1 MTSKKALRKSITAV
15 VTVAALAVSGTAVA
29 QAVSFGTPKGVDVAA
44 HQHPGGTPIDW
55 SKVRTDGQS
64 FAFVKA
70 TEGGDW
76 VNPHYVEDIQAANA
90 AGLKTGAYHYAR
102 PAGDAKTQAANFAA
116 QIALAPDQ
124 TLPPA
129 LDIEVAEG
137 KSAAQLEQ
145 WIEEFTSELKRLTG
159 RTPMIYTYKYFWMG
173 QMNNSQKFSDLP
185 LWLAAYQDQAPD
197 TVGGWNKLSF
207 WQRSGSGKVAGI
219 PTDVDM
225 NLFNGSKQQLQ
236 SFSDGNYVDVGGAL
250 EQLVVSDGL
259 DLSSDSTP
267 LIGAILALAA
277 GLIALPQLADAAEKS
292 GLDPQAAQG
301 LAGFVKTL
309 QDKDALPVEDLGDMA
324 KGNFSVSDLAILLD
338 NAGHVNNV
346 KSGNVSESEV
356 SEAKNAAK
364 NAGADVPDFDAGQ
377 VATLLNRVLQEHR

>member
-29 QAVSFGTPKGVDVAA
+29 QAVSLGAPKGVDVAA

-90 AGLKTGAYHYAR
+90 VGLKTGAYHYAR

-277 GLIALPQLADAAEKS
+277 GLIAIPQLADAAEKS
-292 GLDPQAAQG
+292 GLDPQAAEG

-364 NAGADVPDFDAGQ
+364 NAGADVPDFDAGK
-377 VATLLNRVLQEHR
+377 VATLLNRVLQ

>member
-29 QAVSFGTPKGVDVAA
+29 QAVSFGAPKGVDVAA

-55 SKVRTDGQS
+55 SKVRSDGQS

-76 VNPHYVEDIQAANA
+76 VNPHYVQDIQAANA

-173 QMNNSQKFSDLP
+173 QMNNSQKFSDMP
-185 LWLAAYQDQAPD
+185 LWLAAYQDQAPEA
-197 TVGGWNKLSF
+197 VGGWKELSF

-219 PTDVDM
+219 STDVDM

-277 GLIALPQLADAAEKS
+277 GLIAIPQLADAAEKS
-292 GLDPQAAQG
+292 GLDPQAAEG

-309 QDKDALPVEDLGDMA
+309 KDKDALPVEDLGDMA

-364 NAGADVPDFDAGQ
+364 NAGADVPDFDAAQ
-377 VATLLNRVLQEHR
+377 VATLLNRVLQ

>member
-29 QAVSFGTPKGVDVAA
+29 QAVSLGAPKGIDVAA

-116 QIALAPDQ
+116 QIALAPNQ

-129 LDIEVAEG
+129 LDIEVTEG

-173 QMNNSQKFSDLP
+173 QMNNSQKFSDMP
-185 LWLAAYQDQAPD
+185 LWLAAYQDQAPEA
-197 TVGGWNKLSF
+197 VGGWNELSF

-219 PTDVDM
+219 STDVDM
-225 NLFNGSKQQLQ
+225 NLFNGSKQQLR

-277 GLIALPQLADAAEKS
+277 GLIAIPQLADAAEKS
-292 GLDPQAAQG
+292 GLDPEAAEG

-364 NAGADVPDFDAGQ
+364 NAGADVPDFDAAQ
-377 VATLLNRVLQEHR
+377 VATLLNRVLQ

>member
-15 VTVAALAVSGTAVA
+15 VTVAALAISGTAVA
-29 QAVSFGTPKGVDVAA
+29 QAVSFGAPKGVDVAA

-76 VNPHYVEDIQAANA
+76 VNPHYVEDVQAAHA

-102 PAGDAKTQAANFAA
+102 PSTDAKTQAANFAA

-129 LDIEVAEG
+129 LDIEVDEG

-173 QMNNSQKFSDLP
+173 QMNNSQKFSDMP
-185 LWLAAYQDQAPD
+185 LWLAAYQDQAPEA
-197 TVGGWNKLSF
+197 VGGWKKLSF

-250 EQLVVSDGL
+250 EQLVVGDGV

-277 GLIALPQLADAAEKS
+277 GLITIPQLVDAAEKS

-364 NAGADVPDFDAGQ
+364 KAGADVPDFDAGQ
-377 VATLLNRVLQEHR
+377 VATLLNRVLQ

>member
-29 QAVSFGTPKGVDVAA
+29 QAVNFGAPKGVDVAA

-55 SKVRTDGQS
+55 SKVRSDGQS

-76 VNPHYVEDIQAANA
+76 VNPHYVQDIQAANA

-173 QMNNSQKFSDLP
+173 QMNNSQKFSDMP
-185 LWLAAYQDQAPD
+185 LWLAAYQDQAPEA
-197 TVGGWNKLSF
+197 VGGWNELSF

-219 PTDVDM
+219 STDVDM

-277 GLIALPQLADAAEKS
+277 GLIAIPQLADAAEKS
-292 GLDPQAAQG
+292 GLDPQAAEG

-309 QDKDALPVEDLGDMA
+309 KDKDALPVEDLGDMA

-364 NAGADVPDFDAGQ
+364 NAGADVPDFDAAQ
-377 VATLLNRVLQEHR
+377 VATLLNRVLQ

>member
-1 MTSKKALRKSITAV
+1 M

-29 QAVSFGTPKGVDVAA
+29 QAVSLGAPKGIDVAA

-173 QMNNSQKFSDLP
+173 QMNNSQKFSDMP
-185 LWLAAYQDQAPD
+185 LWLAAYQDQAPEA
-197 TVGGWNKLSF
+197 VGGWNELSF

-219 PTDVDM
+219 STDVDM

-277 GLIALPQLADAAEKS
+277 GLIAIPQLADAAEKS
-292 GLDPQAAQG
+292 GLDPQAAEG

-346 KSGNVSESEV
+346 KSGNVSESEA

-364 NAGADVPDFDAGQ
+364 NAGADVPDFDAGK
-377 VATLLNRVLQEHR
+377 VATLLNRVLQ

>member
-1 MTSKKALRKSITAV
+1 MTSKKALRESITAV

-29 QAVSFGTPKGVDVAA
+29 QAVSLGAPKGIDVAA

-137 KSAAQLEQ
+137 KSATQLEQ

-173 QMNNSQKFSDLP
+173 QMNNSQKFSDMP
-185 LWLAAYQDQAPD
+185 LWLAAYQDQVPD
-197 TVGGWNKLSF
+197 AVGGWNKLSF

-277 GLIALPQLADAAEKS
+277 GLIAIPQLADAAEKS
-292 GLDPQAAQG
+292 GLDPQAAEG

-356 SEAKNAAK
+356 LEAKNAAK

-377 VATLLNRVLQEHR
+377 VATLLNRVLQ

>member
-15 VTVAALAVSGTAVA
+15 VTVAALAISGTAVA
-29 QAVSFGTPKGVDVAA
+29 QAVSFGAPKGVDVAA

-76 VNPHYVEDIQAANA
+76 VNPHYVEDVQAAHA

-102 PAGDAKTQAANFAA
+102 PSTDAKTQAANFAA

-129 LDIEVAEG
+129 LDIEVDEG

-173 QMNNSQKFSDLP
+173 QMNNSQKFSDMP
-185 LWLAAYQDQAPD
+185 LWLAAYQDQAPEAVD
-197 TVGGWNKLSF
+197 GWKKLSF

-250 EQLVVSDGL
+250 EQLVVGDGV

-277 GLIALPQLADAAEKS
+277 GLIAIPQLVDAAEKS

-364 NAGADVPDFDAGQ
+364 KAGADVPDFDAGQ
-377 VATLLNRVLQEHR
+377 VATLLNRVLQ

>member
-1 MTSKKALRKSITAV
+1 MTSKKALRESITAV

-29 QAVSFGTPKGVDVAA
+29 QAVSLGAPKGIDVAA

-173 QMNNSQKFSDLP
+173 QMNNSQKFSDMP
-185 LWLAAYQDQAPD
+185 LWLAAYQDQAPEA
-197 TVGGWNKLSF
+197 VGGWKELSF

-219 PTDVDM
+219 STDVDM

-277 GLIALPQLADAAEKS
+277 GLIAIPQLADAAEKS
-292 GLDPQAAQG
+292 GLDPQAAEG

-309 QDKDALPVEDLGDMA
+309 KDKDALPVEDLGDMA

-377 VATLLNRVLQEHR
+377 VATLLNRVLQ

>member
-15 VTVAALAVSGTAVA
+15 VTVAALAVSGTAIA
-29 QAVSFGTPKGVDVAA
+29 QAVSFGAPKGIDVAA

-55 SKVRTDGQS
+55 SKVRSDGQS

-76 VNPHYVEDIQAANA
+76 VNPHYVQDIQAANA

-116 QIALAPDQ
+116 QIALAPNQ

-129 LDIEVAEG
+129 LDIEVTEG

-173 QMNNSQKFSDLP
+173 QMNNSQKFSDMP
-185 LWLAAYQDQAPD
+185 LWLAAYQDQAPEA
-197 TVGGWNKLSF
+197 VGGWNELSF

-219 PTDVDM
+219 STDVDM
-225 NLFNGSKQQLQ
+225 NLFNGSKQQLR

-277 GLIALPQLADAAEKS
+277 GLIAIPQLADAAEKS
-292 GLDPQAAQG
+292 GLDPQAAEG

-364 NAGADVPDFDAGQ
+364 NAGADVPDFDAAQ
-377 VATLLNRVLQEHR
+377 VATLLNRVLQ

>member
-29 QAVSFGTPKGVDVAA
+29 QAVSLGAPKGIDVAA

-173 QMNNSQKFSDLP
+173 QMNNSQKFSDMP
-185 LWLAAYQDQAPD
+185 LWLAAYQDQAPEA
-197 TVGGWNKLSF
+197 VGGWNELSF

-219 PTDVDM
+219 STDVDM

-277 GLIALPQLADAAEKS
+277 GLIAIPQLADAAEKS
-292 GLDPQAAQG
+292 GLDPEAAKG
-301 LAGFVKTL
+301 LASFVKTL

-377 VATLLNRVLQEHR
+377 VATLLNRVLQ

>member
-1 MTSKKALRKSITAV
+1 MTSKKALRESITAV

-29 QAVSFGTPKGVDVAA
+29 QAVSLGAPKGIDVAA

-102 PAGDAKTQAANFAA
+102 PAGDATTQAANFAA

-129 LDIEVAEG
+129 LDIEVTEG

-173 QMNNSQKFSDLP
+173 QMNNSQKFSNMP
-185 LWLAAYQDQAPD
+185 LWLAAYQDEAPD
-197 TVGGWNKLSF
+197 PVGGWKNLSF
-207 WQRSGSGKVAGI
+207 WQRSGSGRVAGI
-219 PTDVDM
+219 PTDVDL
-225 NLFNGSKQQLQ
+225 NLFNGSKQQLD
-236 SFSDGNYVDVGGAL
+236 SFSSGNYVDVGGAL
-250 EQLVVSDGL
+250 DSLVVNDGVN
-259 DLSSDSTP
+259 LSSDSTP
-267 LIGAILALAA
+267 LIGAIFALVA
-277 GLIALPQLADAAEKS
+277 GLIAMPQLADAAQDA
-292 GLDPQAAQG
+292 GLDAEAAAG
-301 LAGFVKTL
+301 LTSFIKALEDEG
-309 QDKDALPVEDLGDMA
+309 ALPLKQLGKMA
-324 KGNFSVSDLAILLD
+324 VGDFTVGDLALLLE
-338 NAGHVNNV
+338 NAGHVKGINR
-346 KSGNVSESEV
+346 GEV
-356 SEAKNAAK
+356 SGSQVEEAKDAAK
-364 NAGADVPDFDAGQ
+364 KAGTGVPDFDAKQ
-377 VATLLNRVLQEHR
+377 VADLLNRVMQ

>member
-15 VTVAALAVSGTAVA
+15 VTVAALAISGTAVA
-29 QAVSFGTPKGVDVAA
+29 QAVSFGVPKGVDVAA

-76 VNPHYVEDIQAANA
+76 VNPHYVEDVQAAHA

-102 PAGDAKTQAANFAA
+102 PSTDAKTQAANFAA

-129 LDIEVAEG
+129 LDIEVDEG

-173 QMNNSQKFSDLP
+173 QMNNSQKFSDMP
-185 LWLAAYQDQAPD
+185 LWLAAYQDQAPEA
-197 TVGGWNKLSF
+197 VGGWKKLSF

-250 EQLVVSDGL
+250 EQLVVGDGV

-277 GLIALPQLADAAEKS
+277 GLIAIPQLVDAAEKS

-364 NAGADVPDFDAGQ
+364 KAGADVPDFDAGQ
-377 VATLLNRVLQEHR
+377 VATLLNRVLQ

>member
-1 MTSKKALRKSITAV
+1 MTSKKALRKSITTV

-29 QAVSFGTPKGVDVAA
+29 QAVSFGAPKGIDVAA

-55 SKVRTDGQS
+55 SKVRSGQS

-76 VNPHYVEDIQAANA
+76 VNPHYAQDIQAANA

-173 QMNNSQKFSDLP
+173 QMNNSQKFSDMP
-185 LWLAAYQDQAPD
+185 LWLAAYQDQAPEA
-197 TVGGWNKLSF
+197 VGGWNELSF

-219 PTDVDM
+219 STDVDM

-236 SFSDGNYVDVGGAL
+236 SFSDGNYVDIGGAL

-277 GLIALPQLADAAEKS
+277 GLIAIPQLADAAEKS
-292 GLDPQAAQG
+292 GLDPQAAEG

-309 QDKDALPVEDLGDMA
+309 KDKDALPVEDLGDMA

-356 SEAKNAAK
+356 SEAKDAAK
-364 NAGADVPDFDAGQ
+364 KAGADVPDFDAAQ
-377 VATLLNRVLQEHR
+377 VATLLNRVLQ

>member
-15 VTVAALAVSGTAVA
+15 VTVAALAVSGTAIA
-29 QAVSFGTPKGVDVAA
+29 QAVSFGAPKGIDVAA

-55 SKVRTDGQS
+55 SKVRSDGQS

-76 VNPHYVEDIQAANA
+76 VNPHYVQDIQAANA

-129 LDIEVAEG
+129 LDIEVTEG

-145 WIEEFTSELKRLTG
+145 WIEDFTSELKRLTG

-173 QMNNSQKFSDLP
+173 QMNNSQKFSDMP
-185 LWLAAYQDQAPD
+185 LWLAAYQDQAPEA
-197 TVGGWNKLSF
+197 VGGWNELSF

-219 PTDVDM
+219 STDVDM

-236 SFSDGNYVDVGGAL
+236 TFSDGNYVDVGGAL

-277 GLIALPQLADAAEKS
+277 GLIAIPQLADAAEKS
-292 GLDPQAAQG
+292 GLDPEAAEG
-301 LAGFVKTL
+301 LAAFVKTL

-377 VATLLNRVLQEHR
+377 VATLLNRVLQ

>member
-29 QAVSFGTPKGVDVAA
+29 QAVSFGAPKGIDVAA
-44 HQHPGGTPIDW
+44 HQHPGGMPIDW
-55 SKVRTDGQS
+55 SKVRSDGQS

-76 VNPHYVEDIQAANA
+76 VNPHYVQDIQAANA

-173 QMNNSQKFSDLP
+173 QMNNSQKFSDMP
-185 LWLAAYQDQAPD
+185 LWLAAYQDQAPEA
-197 TVGGWNKLSF
+197 VGGWNELSF

-219 PTDVDM
+219 STDVDM

-277 GLIALPQLADAAEKS
+277 GLIAVPQLADAAQKS
-292 GLDPQAAQG
+292 GLDPQAAEG

-324 KGNFSVSDLAILLD
+324 KGNFSVSDLAILLE

-364 NAGADVPDFDAGQ
+364 KAGADVPDFDAAQ
-377 VATLLNRVLQEHR
+377 VATLLNRVLQ

>member
-29 QAVSFGTPKGVDVAA
+29 QAMSFGASKGVDVAA

-116 QIALAPDQ
+116 QVALAPGQ

-173 QMNNSQKFSDLP
+173 QMNNSQKFSDMP

-197 TVGGWNKLSF
+197 AVGGWTKLSF

-236 SFSDGNYVDVGGAL
+236 SFSDGNYVDMGGAL

-277 GLIALPQLADAAEKS
+277 GLIALPQLTDAAEKS

-309 QDKDALPVEDLGDMA
+309 QNKDALPVEDLGDMA
-324 KGNFSVSDLAILLD
+324 KGDFSVSDLAILLD

-364 NAGADVPDFDAGQ
+364 KAGADVPDFDAGQ
-377 VATLLNRVLQEHR
+377 VATLLNRGLQ

>member
-15 VTVAALAVSGTAVA
+15 VTVVALAVSGTAVA
-29 QAVSFGTPKGVDVAA
+29 QAVSLGAPKGVDVAA

-90 AGLKTGAYHYAR
+90 VGLKTGAYHYAR

-364 NAGADVPDFDAGQ
+364 KAGADIPDFDAGQ
-377 VATLLNRVLQEHR
+377 VATLLNRVLQ

>member
-29 QAVSFGTPKGVDVAA
+29 QAVSLGAPKGIDVAA

-173 QMNNSQKFSDLP
+173 QMNNSQKFSDMP
-185 LWLAAYQDQAPD
+185 LWLAAYQDQAPEA
-197 TVGGWNKLSF
+197 VGGWNELSF

-219 PTDVDM
+219 STDVDM

-267 LIGAILALAA
+267 LIGAILALAS
-277 GLIALPQLADAAEKS
+277 GLIAIPQLADAAEKS
-292 GLDPQAAQG
+292 GLDPQAAEG
-301 LAGFVKTL
+301 LADFVKTL

-377 VATLLNRVLQEHR
+377 VATLLNRVLQ

>member
-29 QAVSFGTPKGVDVAA
+29 QAVSFGAPKGVDVAA

-55 SKVRTDGQS
+55 SKVRSDGQS

-76 VNPHYVEDIQAANA
+76 VNPHYVQDIQAANA

-173 QMNNSQKFSDLP
+173 QMNNSQKFSDMP
-185 LWLAAYQDQAPD
+185 LWLAAYQDQAPEA
-197 TVGGWNKLSF
+197 VGGWKELSF

-219 PTDVDM
+219 STDVDM

-277 GLIALPQLADAAEKS
+277 GLIAIPQLADAAQKS
-292 GLDPQAAQG
+292 GLDPQAAEG

-309 QDKDALPVEDLGDMA
+309 KDKDALPVEDLGDMA

-364 NAGADVPDFDAGQ
+364 NAGADVPDFDAAE
-377 VATLLNRVLQEHR
+377 VATLLNRVLQ

>member
-15 VTVAALAVSGTAVA
+15 VTVAALAVSGTAIA
-29 QAVSFGTPKGVDVAA
+29 QAVSFGAPKGIDVAA

-173 QMNNSQKFSDLP
+173 QMNNSQKFSDMP
-185 LWLAAYQDQAPD
+185 LWLAAYQDQAPEA
-197 TVGGWNKLSF
+197 VGGWNELSF

-219 PTDVDM
+219 STDVDM

-277 GLIALPQLADAAEKS
+277 GLIAIPQLADAAEKS
-292 GLDPQAAQG
+292 GLDPQAAEG

-309 QDKDALPVEDLGDMA
+309 KDKDALPVEDLGDMA

-364 NAGADVPDFDAGQ
+364 NAGADVPDFDAAQ
-377 VATLLNRVLQEHR
+377 VATLLNRVLQ

>member
-29 QAVSFGTPKGVDVAA
+29 QAVSLGAPKGIDVAA

-76 VNPHYVEDIQAANA
+76 VNPHYVQDIQAANA

-173 QMNNSQKFSDLP
+173 QMNNSQKFSDMP
-185 LWLAAYQDQAPD
+185 LWLAAYQDQAPEA
-197 TVGGWNKLSF
+197 VGGWKELSF

-219 PTDVDM
+219 STDVDM

-277 GLIALPQLADAAEKS
+277 GLIAIPQLADAAEKS
-292 GLDPQAAQG
+292 GLDPQAAEG

-309 QDKDALPVEDLGDMA
+309 KDKDALPVEDLGDMA

-377 VATLLNRVLQEHR
+377 VATLLNRVLQ

>member
-29 QAVSFGTPKGVDVAA
+29 QAVSFGAPKGIDVAA

-116 QIALAPDQ
+116 QIALAPNQ

-129 LDIEVAEG
+129 LDIEVTEG

-173 QMNNSQKFSDLP
+173 QMNNSQKFSDMP
-185 LWLAAYQDQAPD
+185 LWLAAYQDQAPEA
-197 TVGGWNKLSF
+197 VGGWNELSF

-219 PTDVDM
+219 STDVDM

-277 GLIALPQLADAAEKS
+277 GLIAIPQLADAAEKS
-292 GLDPQAAQG
+292 GLDPEAAKG
-301 LAGFVKTL
+301 LASFVKTL

-364 NAGADVPDFDAGQ
+364 NAGADVPDFDAAQ
-377 VATLLNRVLQEHR
+377 VATLLNRVLQ

>member
-15 VTVAALAVSGTAVA
+15 VTVAALAVSGTAIA
-29 QAVSFGTPKGVDVAA
+29 QAVSFGAPKGIDVAA

-55 SKVRTDGQS
+55 SKVRSDGQS

-76 VNPHYVEDIQAANA
+76 VNPHYVQDIQAANA

-116 QIALAPDQ
+116 QIALAPNQ

-129 LDIEVAEG
+129 LDIEVTEG

-145 WIEEFTSELKRLTG
+145 WIEDFTSELKRLTG

-173 QMNNSQKFSDLP
+173 QMNNSQKFSDMP
-185 LWLAAYQDQAPD
+185 LWLAAYQDQAPEA
-197 TVGGWNKLSF
+197 VGGWNELSF

-219 PTDVDM
+219 STDVDM
-225 NLFNGSKQQLQ
+225 NLFNGSKQQLR

-277 GLIALPQLADAAEKS
+277 GLIAIPQLADAAEKS
-292 GLDPQAAQG
+292 GLDPEAAEG
-301 LAGFVKTL
+301 LAAFVKTL

-364 NAGADVPDFDAGQ
+364 NAGADVPDFDAAQ
-377 VATLLNRVLQEHR
+377 VATLLNRVLQ

>member
-15 VTVAALAVSGTAVA
+15 VTVAALAVSGTAIA
-29 QAVSFGTPKGVDVAA
+29 QAVSFGAPKGIDVAA

-55 SKVRTDGQS
+55 SKVRSDGQS

-76 VNPHYVEDIQAANA
+76 VNPHYVQDIQAANA

-116 QIALAPDQ
+116 QIALAPNQ

-129 LDIEVAEG
+129 LDIEVTEG

-173 QMNNSQKFSDLP
+173 QMNNSQKFSDMP
-185 LWLAAYQDQAPD
+185 LWLAAYQDQAPEA
-197 TVGGWNKLSF
+197 VGGWNELSF

-219 PTDVDM
+219 STDVDM
-225 NLFNGSKQQLQ
+225 NLFNGSKQQLR

-259 DLSSDSTP
+259 DLSSDSTS

-277 GLIALPQLADAAEKS
+277 GLIAIPQLADAAEKS
-292 GLDPQAAQG
+292 GLDPQAAEG

-377 VATLLNRVLQEHR
+377 VATLLNRVLQ

>member
-15 VTVAALAVSGTAVA
+15 VTVAALAVNGTAVA
-29 QAVSFGTPKGVDVAA
+29 QAVSLGAPKGIDVAA

-173 QMNNSQKFSDLP
+173 QMNNSQKFSDMP

-197 TVGGWNKLSF
+197 AVGGWNKLSF

-277 GLIALPQLADAAEKS
+277 GLIAIPQLADAAEKS
-292 GLDPQAAQG
+292 GLDPQAAEG

-364 NAGADVPDFDAGQ
+364 NAGADVPDFDAGK
-377 VATLLNRVLQEHR
+377 VATLLNRVLQ

>member
-29 QAVSFGTPKGVDVAA
+29 QAVSFGAPKGIDVAA
-44 HQHPGGTPIDW
+44 HQHPGGMPIDW
-55 SKVRTDGQS
+55 SKVRSDGQS

-76 VNPHYVEDIQAANA
+76 VNPHYVQDIQAANA

-173 QMNNSQKFSDLP
+173 QMNNSQKFSDMP
-185 LWLAAYQDQAPD
+185 LWLAAYQDQAPEA
-197 TVGGWNKLSF
+197 VGGWNELSF

-219 PTDVDM
+219 STDVDM

-277 GLIALPQLADAAEKS
+277 GLIAVPQLADAAQKS
-292 GLDPQAAQG
+292 GLNPQAAEG

-324 KGNFSVSDLAILLD
+324 KGNFSVSDLAILLE

-364 NAGADVPDFDAGQ
+364 NAGADVPDFDAAQ
-377 VATLLNRVLQEHR
+377 VATLLNRVLQ

>member
-15 VTVAALAVSGTAVA
+15 VTVAALAISGTAVA
-29 QAVSFGTPKGVDVAA
+29 QAVSFGAPKGVDVAA

-76 VNPHYVEDIQAANA
+76 VNPHYVEDVQAAHA

-102 PAGDAKTQAANFAA
+102 PSTDAKTQAANFAA

-129 LDIEVAEG
+129 LDIEVDEG

-173 QMNNSQKFSDLP
+173 QMNNSQKFSDMP
-185 LWLAAYQDQAPD
+185 LWLAAYQDQAPEA
-197 TVGGWNKLSF
+197 VGGWKKLSF

-250 EQLVVSDGL
+250 EQLVVGDGV

-277 GLIALPQLADAAEKS
+277 GLIAIPQLVDAAEKS

-324 KGNFSVSDLAILLD
+324 KGNFSVGDLAILLD

-364 NAGADVPDFDAGQ
+364 KAGADVPDFDAGQ
-377 VATLLNRVLQEHR
+377 VATLLNRVLQ

>member
-29 QAVSFGTPKGVDVAA
+29 QAVSFGAPKGIDVAA

-55 SKVRTDGQS
+55 SKVRSDGQS

-76 VNPHYVEDIQAANA
+76 VNPHYVQDIQAANA
-90 AGLKTGAYHYAR
+90 AGLKTGTYHYAR

-173 QMNNSQKFSDLP
+173 QMNNSQKFSDMP
-185 LWLAAYQDQAPD
+185 LWLAAYQDQAPEA
-197 TVGGWNKLSF
+197 VGGWNELSF

-219 PTDVDM
+219 STDVDM

-236 SFSDGNYVDVGGAL
+236 SFSDGNYVDIGGAL

-277 GLIALPQLADAAEKS
+277 GLIAIPQLADAAEKS
-292 GLDPQAAQG
+292 GLDPQAAEG

-309 QDKDALPVEDLGDMA
+309 KDKDALPVEDLGDMA

-356 SEAKNAAK
+356 SEAKDAAK
-364 NAGADVPDFDAGQ
+364 KAGADVPDFDAAQ
-377 VATLLNRVLQEHR
+377 VATLLNRVLQ

>member
-1 MTSKKALRKSITAV
+1 MTSKKALRESITAV

-29 QAVSFGTPKGVDVAA
+29 QAVSLGAPKGIDVAA

-173 QMNNSQKFSDLP
+173 QMNNSQKFSDMP
-185 LWLAAYQDQAPD
+185 LWLAAYQDQAPEA
-197 TVGGWNKLSF
+197 VGGWNELSF

-219 PTDVDM
+219 STDVDM

-236 SFSDGNYVDVGGAL
+236 SFSDGNYVDIGGAL

-277 GLIALPQLADAAEKS
+277 GLIAIPQLADAAEKS
-292 GLDPQAAQG
+292 GLDPQAAEG

-356 SEAKNAAK
+356 SEAKDAAK
-364 NAGADVPDFDAGQ
+364 KAGADVPDFDAAQ
-377 VATLLNRVLQEHR
+377 VATLLNRVLQ

>member
-15 VTVAALAVSGTAVA
+15 VTVAALAVSGTAIA
-29 QAVSFGTPKGVDVAA
+29 QAVSFGAPKGIDVAA

-55 SKVRTDGQS
+55 SKVRSDGQS

-76 VNPHYVEDIQAANA
+76 VNPHYVQDIQAANA

-116 QIALAPDQ
+116 QIALAPNQ

-129 LDIEVAEG
+129 LDIEVTEG

-173 QMNNSQKFSDLP
+173 QMNNSQKFSDMP
-185 LWLAAYQDQAPD
+185 LWLAAYQDQAPEA
-197 TVGGWNKLSF
+197 VGGWNELSF

-219 PTDVDM
+219 STDVDM

-236 SFSDGNYVDVGGAL
+236 TFSDGNYVDVGGAL

-277 GLIALPQLADAAEKS
+277 GLIAIPQLADAAEKS
-292 GLDPQAAQG
+292 GLDPQAAEG

-346 KSGNVSESEV
+346 KSGNISESEV

-377 VATLLNRVLQEHR
+377 VATLLNRVLQ

>member
-29 QAVSFGTPKGVDVAA
+29 QAVSLGAPKGIDVAA

-116 QIALAPDQ
+116 QIALAPNQ

-129 LDIEVAEG
+129 LDIEVTEG

-173 QMNNSQKFSDLP
+173 QMNNSQKFSDMP
-185 LWLAAYQDQAPD
+185 LWLAAYQDQAPEA
-197 TVGGWNKLSF
+197 VGGWKKLSF

-250 EQLVVSDGL
+250 EQLVVGDGV

-277 GLIALPQLADAAEKS
+277 GLIAIPQLVDAAEKS

-364 NAGADVPDFDAGQ
+364 KAGADVPDFDAGQ
-377 VATLLNRVLQEHR
+377 VATLLNRVLQ

>member
-15 VTVAALAVSGTAVA
+15 VTVAALAVSGTAIA
-29 QAVSFGTPKGVDVAA
+29 QAVSFGAPKGIDVAA

-55 SKVRTDGQS
+55 SKVRSDGQS

-76 VNPHYVEDIQAANA
+76 VNPHYVQDIQAANA

-116 QIALAPDQ
+116 QIALAPNQ

-129 LDIEVAEG
+129 LDIEVTEG

-173 QMNNSQKFSDLP
+173 QMNNSQKFSDMP
-185 LWLAAYQDQAPD
+185 LWLAAYQDQAPEA
-197 TVGGWNKLSF
+197 VGGWNELSF

-219 PTDVDM
+219 STDVDM

-236 SFSDGNYVDVGGAL
+236 SFSDGNYVDIGGAL

-277 GLIALPQLADAAEKS
+277 GLIAIPQLADAAEKS
-292 GLDPQAAQG
+292 GLDPEAAEG
-301 LAGFVKTL
+301 LAAFVKTL

-324 KGNFSVSDLAILLD
+324 KGDFSVSDLAILLD

-377 VATLLNRVLQEHR
+377 VATLLNRVLQ

>member
-15 VTVAALAVSGTAVA
+15 VTVTALAVSGTAVA
-29 QAVSFGTPKGVDVAA
+29 QAVSLGAPKGIDVAA

-173 QMNNSQKFSDLP
+173 QMNNSQKFSDMP
-185 LWLAAYQDQAPD
+185 LWLAAYQDQAPEA
-197 TVGGWNKLSF
+197 VGGWNELSF

-219 PTDVDM
+219 STDVDM

-277 GLIALPQLADAAEKS
+277 GLIAIPQLADAAEKS
-292 GLDPQAAQG
+292 GLDPQAAEG

-356 SEAKNAAK
+356 LEAKNAAK

-377 VATLLNRVLQEHR
+377 VATLLNRVLQ

>member
-29 QAVSFGTPKGVDVAA
+29 QAVSLGAPKGIDVAA

-90 AGLKTGAYHYAR
+90 VGLKTGAYHYAR

-173 QMNNSQKFSDLP
+173 QMNNSQKFSDMP
-185 LWLAAYQDQAPD
+185 LWLAAYQDQAPEA
-197 TVGGWNKLSF
+197 VGGWKELSF

-219 PTDVDM
+219 STDVDM

-277 GLIALPQLADAAEKS
+277 GLIAIPQLADAAEKS
-292 GLDPQAAQG
+292 GLDPQAAEG

-309 QDKDALPVEDLGDMA
+309 KDKDALPVEDLGDMA

-364 NAGADVPDFDAGQ
+364 NAGADVPDFDAAQ
-377 VATLLNRVLQEHR
+377 VATLLNRVLQ

>member
-29 QAVSFGTPKGVDVAA
+29 QAVSLGAPKGIDVAA

-145 WIEEFTSELKRLTG
+145 WIEDFTSELKRLTG

-173 QMNNSQKFSDLP
+173 QMNNSQKFSDMP
-185 LWLAAYQDQAPD
+185 LWLAAYQDQAPEA
-197 TVGGWNKLSF
+197 VGGWNELSF

-219 PTDVDM
+219 STDVDM

-277 GLIALPQLADAAEKS
+277 GLIAIPQLADAAEKS
-292 GLDPQAAQG
+292 GLDPQAAEG

-364 NAGADVPDFDAGQ
+364 NAGADVPDFDAGK
-377 VATLLNRVLQEHR
+377 VATLLNRVLQ

>member
-29 QAVSFGTPKGVDVAA
+29 QAVSLGAPKGVDVAA

-90 AGLKTGAYHYAR
+90 VGLKTGAYHYAR

-324 KGNFSVSDLAILLD
+324 KGDFSVSDLAILLD

-364 NAGADVPDFDAGQ
+364 KAGADIPDFDAGQ
-377 VATLLNRVLQEHR
+377 VATLLNRVLQ

>member
-1 MTSKKALRKSITAV
+1 MTSKKALWKSITAV
-15 VTVAALAVSGTAVA
+15 VTVAALAISGTAVA
-29 QAVSFGTPKGVDVAA
+29 QAVSFGAPKGVDVAA

-76 VNPHYVEDIQAANA
+76 VNPHYVEDVQAAHA

-102 PAGDAKTQAANFAA
+102 PSTDAKTQAANFAA

-129 LDIEVAEG
+129 LDIEVDEG

-173 QMNNSQKFSDLP
+173 QMNNSQKFSDMP
-185 LWLAAYQDQAPD
+185 LWLAAYQDQAPEA
-197 TVGGWNKLSF
+197 VGGWKKLSF

-250 EQLVVSDGL
+250 EQLVVGDGV

-277 GLIALPQLADAAEKS
+277 GLIAIPQLVDAAEKS

-364 NAGADVPDFDAGQ
+364 KAGADVPDFDAGQ
-377 VATLLNRVLQEHR
+377 VATLLNRVLQ

>member
-15 VTVAALAVSGTAVA
+15 VTVAALAVSGTAIA
-29 QAVSFGTPKGVDVAA
+29 QAVSFGAPKGIDVAA

-55 SKVRTDGQS
+55 SKVRSDGQS

-76 VNPHYVEDIQAANA
+76 VNPHYVQDIQAANA

-116 QIALAPDQ
+116 QIALAPNQ

-129 LDIEVAEG
+129 LDIEVTEG

-145 WIEEFTSELKRLTG
+145 WIEDFTSELKRLTG

-173 QMNNSQKFSDLP
+173 QMNNSQKFSDMP
-185 LWLAAYQDQAPD
+185 LWLAAYQDQAPEA
-197 TVGGWNKLSF
+197 VGGWNELSF

-219 PTDVDM
+219 STDVDM
-225 NLFNGSKQQLQ
+225 NLFNGSKQQLR

-277 GLIALPQLADAAEKS
+277 GLIAIPQLADAAEKS
-292 GLDPQAAQG
+292 GLDPEAAKG
-301 LAGFVKTL
+301 LASFVKTL

-377 VATLLNRVLQEHR
+377 AATLLNRVLQ

>member
-29 QAVSFGTPKGVDVAA
+29 QAVSLGAPKGIDVAA

-173 QMNNSQKFSDLP
+173 QMNNSQKFSDMP
-185 LWLAAYQDQAPD
+185 LWLAAYQDQAPEA
-197 TVGGWNKLSF
+197 VGGWNELSF

-219 PTDVDM
+219 STDVDM

-236 SFSDGNYVDVGGAL
+236 SFSDGNYVDIGGAL

-277 GLIALPQLADAAEKS
+277 GLIAIPQLADAAEKS
-292 GLDPQAAQG
+292 GLDPQAAEG

-309 QDKDALPVEDLGDMA
+309 KDKDALPVEDLGDMA

-377 VATLLNRVLQEHR
+377 VATLLNRVLQ